1 MKRNFI
7 RIHLFITLALG
18 TVVLSQCGTFEKP
31 EPSSLS
37 AEDSIPDNLVE
48 EVVLDSTTTETAE
61 SVDTAAATKPIVAT
75 VKKQKPLTIT
85 ITNLKSETA
94 PIIFSVYEDED
105 TYLDPKAQLK
115 TYRFVPKKKTL
126 KITLT
131 DLKFGTYAIAF
142 YQDLNNSKAID
153 KNGLGIPTEPYAFS
167 NDIRPKL
174 SAPSFDDCKFEY
186 NTKKNSITVA
196 MGK

>member
-142 YQDLNNSKAID
+142 YQDINNSKAID

-174 SAPSFDDCKFEY
+174 SAPSFEDCKFDY
-186 NTKKNSITVA
+186 NTKKNSINVA

>member
-18 TVVLSQCGTFEKP
+18 AVVLSQCS
-31 EPSSLS
+31 PSDTLETTPSPV
-37 AEDSIPDNLVE
+37 EDSIPDTAIDELE
-48 EVVLDSTTTETAE
+48 LDSTTTETAE